1 MNKEQ
6 YTYIIRYG
14 VAAAAVAALCAPVV
28 WRTEAMPSVSD
39 VWGYRAVAA
48 LAVLALTAVC
58 LGQRLPRLHWADG
71 VALFWWVCVSLNYVF
86 VSPYPAAEVYGKA
99 MALGVAYVALRL
111 VIPFCGRAFT
121 RLWWVGLCAA
131 GGYEL
136 WTGFMQLAGREASR
150 HHLFDVTGTFFN
162 PGPYAIFVAVVL
174 AVSVAWWYRHGEAFA
189 GRGRWS
195 RMGACSVAAVAVFC
209 FPVLVATW
217 SRAAWVAVA
226 VAAACLLWKAHRRM
240 VLWGMGV
247 AVCAGVAAYFLKQG
261 SADGRLLMTMV
272 AGRAW
277 AGEWLCGHGLG
288 GYAQA
293 YGAAQEAFFA
303 ARPGSPLSVVA
314 GSPEYAFNGVLG
326 VGVEQ
331 GVLGVVPA
339 LVLGL
344 WSLAVLCRRG
354 EVSAYGWLVLLVS
367 SLFSYPFALWP
378 FLSLAVAWVALAVSL
393 EAGTAEVRWW
403 KRTAVWP
410 VVAAGGWCVW
420 NLSDDTARRVEA
432 YEEFRRVRGIQ
443 DVAFLEDYRK
453 KYEDLKAY
461 PDFLFTFGTALREA
475 GRVEA
480 YEEFRR
486 VRGIQDVAFLEDYR
500 KKYEDLKAYPDFLFT
515 FGTALREA
523 GRYNESNAMLRQGT
537 RVSCDPVFYTLMGNN
552 YRDLGAVA
560 EAESAYRKAFG
571 MLPGR
576 MYPLY
581 RLMKLYE
588 AEGQMRKAEEM
599 ARQIIAFRPKVDS
612 PAVREMKNEAKKLT
626 KR

>member
-1 MNKEQ
+1 M
-6 YTYIIRYG
+6 
-14 VAAAAVAALCAPVV
+14 AAAAVAVLCAPVV

-71 VALFWWVCVSLNYVF
+71 VALFWWVYVSLNYVF

-189 GRGRWS
+189 RRGRWS
-195 RMGACSVAAVAVFC
+195 RVGAWSVAAVAVFC

-217 SRAAWVAVA
+217 SRAAWVAMA
-226 VAAACLLWKAHRRM
+226 VAATCLLWKAHRRM

-303 ARPGSPLSVVA
+303 VRSGSPLSVVA

-331 GVLGVVPA
+331 GVLGAVPA

-410 VVAAGGWCVW
+410 VVAVGGWCVW

-432 YEEFRRVRGIQ
+432 YEEFRRVCG
-443 DVAFLEDYRK
+443 V
-453 KYEDLKAY
+453 
-461 PDFLFTFGTALREA
+461 
-475 GRVEA
+475 
-480 YEEFRR
+480 
-486 VRGIQDVAFLEDYR
+486 QDVAFLEDYR

-523 GRYNESNAMLRQGT
+523 GRYNESNAMLCQGT

>member
-48 LAVLALTAVC
+48 LVVLALTAVC
-58 LGQRLPRLHWADG
+58 LGRRLPRLHWADG

-174 AVSVAWWYRHGEAFA
+174 AVSVAWWYRHGEVFA
-189 GRGRWS
+189 GRIRWS
-195 RMGACSVAAVAVFC
+195 RVGAWSVAAVAVFC

-261 SADGRLLMTMV
+261 SADGRLLMTIV
-272 AGRAW
+272 ARRAW

-393 EAGTAEVRWW
+393 EAGTVEVRWW
-403 KRTAVWP
+403 KRMAVWP
-410 VVAAGGWCVW
+410 VVAVGGWCVW
-420 NLSDDTARRVEA
+420 NLSDDTAR
-432 YEEFRRVRGIQ
+432 
-443 DVAFLEDYRK
+443 
-453 KYEDLKAY
+453 
-461 PDFLFTFGTALREA
+461 
-475 GRVEA
+475 RVEA

-612 PAVREMKNEAKKLT
+612 QAVREMKNEAKKLR
-626 KR
+626 KG

>member
-14 VAAAAVAALCAPVV
+14 VAAIAVAALCAPVV

-48 LAVLALTAVC
+48 LAVLVLTAVC
-58 LGQRLPRLHWADG
+58 LGRRLPRLHWADG

-111 VIPFCGRAFT
+111 VIPYCGRAFT

-136 WTGFMQLAGREASR
+136 WTGFMQLVGREASR

-162 PGPYAIFVAVVL
+162 PGPYAIFVAVVW

-195 RMGACSVAAVAVFC
+195 RVGAWSVAAVAVFC

-226 VAAACLLWKAHRRM
+226 VAAACLLWKKHRRW
-240 VLWGMGV
+240 VLGGMGV
-247 AVCAGVAAYFLKQG
+247 AACAGVAAYFLKQG

-272 AGRAW
+272 AGQAW

-303 ARPGSPLSVVA
+303 AHPGSPLSVVA

-331 GVLGVVPA
+331 GVLGAVPA

-344 WSLAVLCRRG
+344 WSLAVLCKRG

-378 FLSLAVAWVALAVSL
+378 FLSLAVAWVSWAVSL

-403 KRTAVWP
+403 KRTVVWP
-410 VVAAGGWCVW
+410 VVAVGGWCVW
-420 NLSDDTARRVEA
+420 NLSVDTARRVVA
-432 YEEFRRVRGIQ
+432 YGEFRRVRGIQ

-475 GRVEA
+475 GC
-480 YEEFRR
+480 
-486 VRGIQDVAFLEDYR
+486 
-500 KKYEDLKAYPDFLFT
+500 
-515 FGTALREA
+515 
-523 GRYNESNAMLRQGT
+523 YNESNAVLRQGT

-552 YRDLGAVA
+552 YRDLGAMA
-560 EAESAYRKAFG
+560 EAESAYRKAFV

-588 AEGQMRKAEEM
+588 ADGQMQKAEEV
-599 ARQIIAFRPKVDS
+599 ARKIIAFRPKVDS

>member
-58 LGQRLPRLHWADG
+58 LGRRLPRLHWADG

-195 RMGACSVAAVAVFC
+195 RVGAWSVAAVAVFC

-217 SRAAWVAVA
+217 SRTAWVAVA

-331 GVLGVVPA
+331 GVLGAVPA

-475 GRVEA
+475 GR
-480 YEEFRR
+480 
-486 VRGIQDVAFLEDYR
+486 
-500 KKYEDLKAYPDFLFT
+500 
-515 FGTALREA
+515 
-523 GRYNESNAMLRQGT
+523 YNESNAMLRQGT

-560 EAESAYRKAFG
+560 EADSAYRKAFG

-612 PAVREMKNEAKKLT
+612 PAVREMKSEAKKLT

>member
-6 YTYIIRYG
+6 YTYIIRYS
-14 VAAAAVAALCAPVV
+14 VAAAAVAVLCAPVV
-28 WRTEAMPSVSD
+28 WRMEAMPSVSD

-58 LGQRLPRLHWADG
+58 LGLRLPRLHWADG
-71 VALFWWVCVSLNYVF
+71 VVLFWWVCVSLNYVF

-174 AVSVAWWYRHGEAFA
+174 AVSVAWWYRHGEVFA

-195 RMGACSVAAVAVFC
+195 RVGAWSVAAVAVFC

-226 VAAACLLWKAHRRM
+226 VAATCLLWKAHRRM
-240 VLWGMGV
+240 VFWGMGV

-331 GVLGVVPA
+331 GVLGAVPA

-393 EAGTAEVRWW
+393 EAGAAEVRWW

-410 VVAAGGWCVW
+410 VVAVGGWCVW
-420 NLSDDTARRVEA
+420 NLSDNTAR
-432 YEEFRRVRGIQ
+432 
-443 DVAFLEDYRK
+443 
-453 KYEDLKAY
+453 
-461 PDFLFTFGTALREA
+461 
-475 GRVEA
+475 RVEA

>member
-1 MNKEQ
+1 M
-6 YTYIIRYG
+6 
-14 VAAAAVAALCAPVV
+14 AALCAPVV

-174 AVSVAWWYRHGEAFA
+174 AVSVAWWYRHGEVFA
-189 GRGRWS
+189 GRSRWS
-195 RMGACSVAAVAVFC
+195 RVGAWSVAAVAVFC

-226 VAAACLLWKAHRRM
+226 VAATCLLWKAYRRM
-240 VLWGMGV
+240 VFWGMGV

-277 AGEWLCGHGLG
+277 VGEWLCGHGLG

-326 VGVEQ
+326 VGMEQ
-331 GVLGVVPA
+331 GVLGAVPA

-367 SLFSYPFALWP
+367 SLFSYPFSLWP

-410 VVAAGGWCVW
+410 VVAVGGWCVW

-432 YEEFRRVRGIQ
+432 YEEFRRVC
-443 DVAFLEDYRK
+443 
-453 KYEDLKAY
+453 
-461 PDFLFTFGTALREA
+461 
-475 GRVEA
+475 
-480 YEEFRR
+480 
-486 VRGIQDVAFLEDYR
+486 GIQDVAFLEDYR

>member
-1 MNKEQ
+1 M
-6 YTYIIRYG
+6 
-14 VAAAAVAALCAPVV
+14 CAPVV

-48 LAVLALTAVC
+48 LVVLALTAVC
-58 LGQRLPRLHWADG
+58 LGRRLPRLHWADG

-86 VSPYPAAEVYGKA
+86 VSPYPVAEVYGKA

-174 AVSVAWWYRHGEAFA
+174 AVSVAWWYRHGEVFA

-195 RMGACSVAAVAVFC
+195 RVGAWSVAAVAVFC

-226 VAAACLLWKAHRRM
+226 VAATCLLWKAHRRM

-247 AVCAGVAAYFLKQG
+247 AVCAGVSAYFLKQG

-331 GVLGVVPA
+331 GVLGAVPA

-393 EAGTAEVRWW
+393 EAGAAEVRWW
-403 KRTAVWP
+403 KRTVVWP
-410 VVAAGGWCVW
+410 VVAAGGLCVW
-420 NLSDDTARRVEA
+420 HLSACTAR
-432 YEEFRRVRGIQ
+432 
-443 DVAFLEDYRK
+443 
-453 KYEDLKAY
+453 
-461 PDFLFTFGTALREA
+461 
-475 GRVEA
+475 RVEA

>member
-1 MNKEQ
+1 M
-6 YTYIIRYG
+6 
-14 VAAAAVAALCAPVV
+14 CAPVV

-58 LGQRLPRLHWADG
+58 LGRRLPRLHWADG

-195 RMGACSVAAVAVFC
+195 RVGAWSVAAVAVFC

-277 AGEWLCGHGLG
+277 VGEWLCGHGLG

-326 VGVEQ
+326 VGMEQ
-331 GVLGVVPA
+331 GVLGAVPA

-410 VVAAGGWCVW
+410 VVAVGGWCVW

-432 YEEFRRVRGIQ
+432 YEEFRRVC
-443 DVAFLEDYRK
+443 
-453 KYEDLKAY
+453 
-461 PDFLFTFGTALREA
+461 
-475 GRVEA
+475 
-480 YEEFRR
+480 
-486 VRGIQDVAFLEDYR
+486 GIQDVAFLEDYR

>member
-6 YTYIIRYG
+6 YTYIIRSG
-14 VAAAAVAALCAPVV
+14 VAAAAVAVLCAPVV
-28 WRTEAMPSVSD
+28 WRTEAMPSVSG

-58 LGQRLPRLHWADG
+58 LGRRLPRLHWADG
-71 VALFWWVCVSLNYVF
+71 VVLFWWVCVSLNYVF
-86 VSPYPAAEVYGKA
+86 VSPYPAAEAYGKA

-174 AVSVAWWYRHGEAFA
+174 AVSVAWWYRHGEVFA

-195 RMGACSVAAVAVFC
+195 RVGAWSVAAVAVFC

-226 VAAACLLWKAHRRM
+226 VAATCLLWKAHRRM
-240 VLWGMGV
+240 VFWGMGV

-277 AGEWLCGHGLG
+277 VGEWLCGHGLG

-326 VGVEQ
+326 VGMEQ
-331 GVLGVVPA
+331 GVLGAVPA

-410 VVAAGGWCVW
+410 VVAVGGWCVW

-432 YEEFRRVRGIQ
+432 YEEFRRVC
-443 DVAFLEDYRK
+443 
-453 KYEDLKAY
+453 
-461 PDFLFTFGTALREA
+461 
-475 GRVEA
+475 
-480 YEEFRR
+480 
-486 VRGIQDVAFLEDYR
+486 GIQDVAFLEDYR

>member
-1 MNKEQ
+1 M
-6 YTYIIRYG
+6 
-14 VAAAAVAALCAPVV
+14 CAPVV

-48 LAVLALTAVC
+48 LVVLALTAVC
-58 LGQRLPRLHWADG
+58 LGRRLPRLHWADG

-86 VSPYPAAEVYGKA
+86 VSPYPVAEVYGKA

-174 AVSVAWWYRHGEAFA
+174 AVSVAWWYRHGEVFA

-195 RMGACSVAAVAVFC
+195 RVGAWSVAAVAVFC

-226 VAAACLLWKAHRRM
+226 VATVCLLWKAHRRM

-331 GVLGVVPA
+331 GVLGAVPA

-378 FLSLAVAWVALAVSL
+378 FLSLAVAWVALAASL

-420 NLSDDTARRVEA
+420 HLSACTVRRVEA
-432 YEEFRRVRGIQ
+432 YEEFHRVCG
-443 DVAFLEDYRK
+443 V
-453 KYEDLKAY
+453 
-461 PDFLFTFGTALREA
+461 
-475 GRVEA
+475 
-480 YEEFRR
+480 
-486 VRGIQDVAFLEDYR
+486 QDVAFLEDYR

>member
-1 MNKEQ
+1 M
-6 YTYIIRYG
+6 
-14 VAAAAVAALCAPVV
+14 AALCAPVV

-174 AVSVAWWYRHGEAFA
+174 AVSVAWWYRHGEVFA
-189 GRGRWS
+189 GRSRWS
-195 RMGACSVAAVAVFC
+195 RVGAWSVAAVAVFC

-226 VAAACLLWKAHRRM
+226 VAASCLLWKAHRRM

-393 EAGTAEVRWW
+393 EAGTVEVRWW
-403 KRTAVWP
+403 KRMAVWP
-410 VVAAGGWCVW
+410 VVAVGGWCVW
-420 NLSDDTARRVEA
+420 NLSDDTAR
-432 YEEFRRVRGIQ
+432 
-443 DVAFLEDYRK
+443 
-453 KYEDLKAY
+453 
-461 PDFLFTFGTALREA
+461 
-475 GRVEA
+475 RVEA

>member
-1 MNKEQ
+1 M
-6 YTYIIRYG
+6 
-14 VAAAAVAALCAPVV
+14 CAPVV

-58 LGQRLPRLHWADG
+58 VGRRLPRPHWADG
-71 VALFWWVCVSLNYVF
+71 VALFWWVYVSLNYVF

-121 RLWWVGLCAA
+121 RLWWVGLCAV

-195 RMGACSVAAVAVFC
+195 WVGAWSVAAVAVFC

-217 SRAAWVAVA
+217 SRTAWVAVA

-331 GVLGVVPA
+331 GVLGAVPA

-378 FLSLAVAWVALAVSL
+378 FLSLAVAWVALAASL
-393 EAGTAEVRWW
+393 EAGAAEVRWW

-410 VVAAGGWCVW
+410 VVAVGGWCVW
-420 NLSDDTARRVEA
+420 NLSDNTAR
-432 YEEFRRVRGIQ
+432 
-443 DVAFLEDYRK
+443 
-453 KYEDLKAY
+453 
-461 PDFLFTFGTALREA
+461 
-475 GRVEA
+475 RVEA

>member
-14 VAAAAVAALCAPVV
+14 VAAAAVAVLCAPVV
-28 WRTEAMPSVSD
+28 WRTEAMPSVSG

-58 LGQRLPRLHWADG
+58 LGRRLPRLHWADG
-71 VALFWWVCVSLNYVF
+71 VVLFWWVCVSLNYVF
-86 VSPYPAAEVYGKA
+86 VSPYPAAEAYGKA

-174 AVSVAWWYRHGEAFA
+174 TVSVAWWYRHGEAFA

-331 GVLGVVPA
+331 GVLGAVPA

-410 VVAAGGWCVW
+410 VVAAGGSC
-420 NLSDDTARRVEA
+420 
-432 YEEFRRVRGIQ
+432 
-443 DVAFLEDYRK
+443 VAFRMWH
-453 KYEDLKAY
+453 
-461 PDFLFTFGTALREA
+461 FWRITA
-475 GRVEA
+475 
-480 YEEFRR
+480 
-486 VRGIQDVAFLEDYR
+486 
-500 KKYEDLKAYPDFLFT
+500 K
-515 FGTALREA
+515 
-523 GRYNESNAMLRQGT
+523 S
-537 RVSCDPVFYTLMGNN
+537 
-552 YRDLGAVA
+552 
-560 EAESAYRKAFG
+560 
-571 MLPGR
+571 
-576 MYPLY
+576 
-581 RLMKLYE
+581 
-588 AEGQMRKAEEM
+588 MR
-599 ARQIIAFRPKVDS
+599 I
-612 PAVREMKNEAKKLT
+612 
-626 KR
+626 

>member
-39 VWGYRAVAA
+39 VWGYRVVAA

-58 LGQRLPRLHWADG
+58 LEQRLPRLHWADG
-71 VALFWWVCVSLNYVF
+71 VVLFWWVCVSLNYVF
-86 VSPYPAAEVYGKA
+86 VSPYPAAEAYGKA

-195 RMGACSVAAVAVFC
+195 RVGAWSV
-209 FPVLVATW
+209 
-217 SRAAWVAVA
+217 VAVA
-226 VAAACLLWKAHRRM
+226 VAATCLLWKAYRRM
-240 VLWGMGV
+240 VFWGMGV

-277 AGEWLCGHGLG
+277 VGEWLCGHGLG

-326 VGVEQ
+326 VGMEQ
-331 GVLGVVPA
+331 GVLGAVPA

-367 SLFSYPFALWP
+367 SLFSYPFSLWP

-410 VVAAGGWCVW
+410 VVAVGGWCVW

-432 YEEFRRVRGIQ
+432 YEEFRRVC
-443 DVAFLEDYRK
+443 
-453 KYEDLKAY
+453 
-461 PDFLFTFGTALREA
+461 
-475 GRVEA
+475 
-480 YEEFRR
+480 
-486 VRGIQDVAFLEDYR
+486 GIQDVAFLEDYR

>member
-58 LGQRLPRLHWADG
+58 LGRRLPRLHWADG
-71 VALFWWVCVSLNYVF
+71 VVLFWWVCVSLNYVF

-195 RMGACSVAAVAVFC
+195 RAGAWSVAAVAVFC

-303 ARPGSPLSVVA
+303 ARPGSLLSVVA

-331 GVLGVVPA
+331 GVLGAVPA

-393 EAGTAEVRWW
+393 EAGTVEVRWW
-403 KRTAVWP
+403 KRMAVWP
-410 VVAAGGWCVW
+410 VVAVGGWCVW
-420 NLSDDTARRVEA
+420 NLSDDTAR
-432 YEEFRRVRGIQ
+432 
-443 DVAFLEDYRK
+443 
-453 KYEDLKAY
+453 
-461 PDFLFTFGTALREA
+461 
-475 GRVEA
+475 RVEA

-612 PAVREMKNEAKKLT
+612 PAMREMKNEAKKLT

>member
-195 RMGACSVAAVAVFC
+195 RVGAWSVAAVAVFC

-226 VAAACLLWKAHRRM
+226 VAATCLLWKAYRRM
-240 VLWGMGV
+240 VFWGMGV

-277 AGEWLCGHGLG
+277 VGEWLCGHGLG

-326 VGVEQ
+326 VGMEQ
-331 GVLGVVPA
+331 GVLGAVPA

-367 SLFSYPFALWP
+367 SLFSYPFSLWP

-410 VVAAGGWCVW
+410 VVAVGGWCVW

-432 YEEFRRVRGIQ
+432 YEEFRRVC
-443 DVAFLEDYRK
+443 
-453 KYEDLKAY
+453 
-461 PDFLFTFGTALREA
+461 
-475 GRVEA
+475 
-480 YEEFRR
+480 
-486 VRGIQDVAFLEDYR
+486 GIQDVAFLEDYR

>member
-475 GRVEA
+475 GR
-480 YEEFRR
+480 
-486 VRGIQDVAFLEDYR
+486 
-500 KKYEDLKAYPDFLFT
+500 
-515 FGTALREA
+515 
-523 GRYNESNAMLRQGT
+523 YNESNAMLRQGT

-599 ARQIIAFRPKVDS
+599 ARQIITFRPKVDS

>member
-1 MNKEQ
+1 MRHKETKPADLQ
-6 YTYIIRYG
+6 AICI
-14 VAAAAVAALCAPVV
+14 
-28 WRTEAMPSVSD
+28 VSL
-39 VWGYRAVAA
+39 VC
-48 LAVLALTAVC
+48 AVLFAGIAVTVLSESVLLPGGDERMRGLPVLLVASLILLMLFC
-58 LGQRLPRLHWADG
+58 DRLCVVSIRSHEQT
-71 VALFWWVCVSLNYVF
+71 VALV
-86 VSPYPAAEVYGKA
+86 A
-99 MALGVAYVALRL
+99 MA
-111 VIPFCGRAFT
+111 
-121 RLWWVGLCAA
+121 CA
-131 GGYEL
+131 
-136 WTGFMQLAGREASR
+136 
-150 HHLFDVTGTFFN
+150 
-162 PGPYAIFVAVVL
+162 VL
-174 AVSVAWWYRHGEAFA
+174 LS
-189 GRGRWS
+189 
-195 RMGACSVAAVAVFC
+195 
-209 FPVLVATW
+209 
-217 SRAAWVAVA
+217 
-226 VAAACLLWKAHRRM
+226 
-240 VLWGMGV
+240 
-247 AVCAGVAAYFLKQG
+247 VCAGVAAYFLKQG

-303 ARPGSPLSVVA
+303 VRSGSPLSVVA

-331 GVLGVVPA
+331 GVLGAVPA

-344 WSLAVLCRRG
+344 WSLVVLCRRG

-367 SLFSYPFALWP
+367 ALFSYPFALWP

-393 EAGTAEVRWW
+393 EAGAAEVRWW
-403 KRTAVWP
+403 KRMAVWP
-410 VVAAGGWCVW
+410 VVAVGGWCVW
-420 NLSDDTARRVEA
+420 NLSDNTARCVEA
-432 YEEFRRVRGIQ
+432 YEEFRRVRG
-443 DVAFLEDYRK
+443 V
-453 KYEDLKAY
+453 
-461 PDFLFTFGTALREA
+461 
-475 GRVEA
+475 
-480 YEEFRR
+480 
-486 VRGIQDVAFLEDYR
+486 QDVAFLEDYR

>member
-58 LGQRLPRLHWADG
+58 LGKRLPRLHWADG
-71 VALFWWVCVSLNYVF
+71 VALFWWVYVSLNYVF
-86 VSPYPAAEVYGKA
+86 VSPYPAAEAYGKA

-121 RLWWVGLCAA
+121 RLWWGGLCAA

-174 AVSVAWWYRHGEAFA
+174 ALSVAWWYRHGEAFA

-195 RMGACSVAAVAVFC
+195 RVGAWSVAAVAVFC

-240 VLWGMGV
+240 VFWGMGV

-277 AGEWLCGHGLG
+277 VGEWLCGHGLG

-331 GVLGVVPA
+331 GVLGAVPA

-410 VVAAGGWCVW
+410 VVAVGGWCVW
-420 NLSDDTARRVEA
+420 NLSDDTAR
-432 YEEFRRVRGIQ
+432 
-443 DVAFLEDYRK
+443 
-453 KYEDLKAY
+453 
-461 PDFLFTFGTALREA
+461 
-475 GRVEA
+475 RVEA

>member
-58 LGQRLPRLHWADG
+58 LGKRLPRLHWADG
-71 VALFWWVCVSLNYVF
+71 VALFWWVYVSLNYVF
-86 VSPYPAAEVYGKA
+86 VSPYPAAEAYGKA

-121 RLWWVGLCAA
+121 RLWWGGLCAA

-174 AVSVAWWYRHGEAFA
+174 AVSVAWWYRHGEVFA

-195 RMGACSVAAVAVFC
+195 RVGAWSVAAVAVFC

-226 VAAACLLWKAHRRM
+226 VAATCLLWKAHRRM
-240 VLWGMGV
+240 VFWGMGV

-277 AGEWLCGHGLG
+277 VGEWLCGHGLG

-326 VGVEQ
+326 VGMEQ
-331 GVLGVVPA
+331 GVLGAVPA

-410 VVAAGGWCVW
+410 VVAVGGWCVW

-432 YEEFRRVRGIQ
+432 YEEFRRVC
-443 DVAFLEDYRK
+443 
-453 KYEDLKAY
+453 
-461 PDFLFTFGTALREA
+461 
-475 GRVEA
+475 
-480 YEEFRR
+480 
-486 VRGIQDVAFLEDYR
+486 GIQDVAFLEDYR

>member
-1 MNKEQ
+1 M
-6 YTYIIRYG
+6 
-14 VAAAAVAALCAPVV
+14 CAPVV

-48 LAVLALTAVC
+48 LVVLALTAVC
-58 LGQRLPRLHWADG
+58 LGRRLPRLHWADG
-71 VALFWWVCVSLNYVF
+71 VVLFWWVYVSLNYVF
-86 VSPYPAAEVYGKA
+86 VSPYPAAEAYGKA

-136 WTGFMQLAGREASR
+136 WAGFMQLAGREASR

-195 RMGACSVAAVAVFC
+195 RVGAWSVAAVAVFC

-217 SRAAWVAVA
+217 SRTAWVAVA

-277 AGEWLCGHGLG
+277 VGEWLCGHGLG

-293 YGAAQEAFFA
+293 YGVAQEAFFA
-303 ARPGSPLSVVA
+303 AHSGSPLSVVA

-331 GVLGVVPA
+331 GVLGAVPA

-393 EAGTAEVRWW
+393 EAGAAEVRWW

-410 VVAAGGWCVW
+410 VVAAGGLCVW
-420 NLSDDTARRVEA
+420 HLSACTARRMEA

-453 KYEDLKAY
+453 KYE
-461 PDFLFTFGTALREA
+461 E
-475 GRVEA
+475 
-480 YEEFRR
+480 
-486 VRGIQDVAFLEDYR
+486 
-500 KKYEDLKAYPDFLFT
+500 LKAYPDFLFT

-581 RLMKLYE
+581 RLMELYE

>member
-48 LAVLALTAVC
+48 LVVLALTAVC
-58 LGQRLPRLHWADG
+58 LGRRLPRLHWADG

-121 RLWWVGLCAA
+121 RLWWGGLCAA

-174 AVSVAWWYRHGEAFA
+174 AVSVAWWYRHGEVFA
-189 GRGRWS
+189 GRIRWS
-195 RMGACSVAAVAVFC
+195 RVGAWSVAAVAVFC

-261 SADGRLLMTMV
+261 SADGRLLMTIV
-272 AGRAW
+272 ARRAW

-393 EAGTAEVRWW
+393 EAGTVEVRWW
-403 KRTAVWP
+403 KRMAVWP
-410 VVAAGGWCVW
+410 VVAVGGWCVW
-420 NLSDDTARRVEA
+420 NLSDDTAR
-432 YEEFRRVRGIQ
+432 
-443 DVAFLEDYRK
+443 
-453 KYEDLKAY
+453 
-461 PDFLFTFGTALREA
+461 
-475 GRVEA
+475 RVEA

>member
-195 RMGACSVAAVAVFC
+195 RMGAWSVAAVAVFC

-475 GRVEA
+475 GR
-480 YEEFRR
+480 
-486 VRGIQDVAFLEDYR
+486 
-500 KKYEDLKAYPDFLFT
+500 
-515 FGTALREA
+515 
-523 GRYNESNAMLRQGT
+523 YNESNAMLRQGT

>member
-48 LAVLALTAVC
+48 LVVLALTAVC
-58 LGQRLPRLHWADG
+58 LGRRLPRLHWADG

-86 VSPYPAAEVYGKA
+86 VSPYPAAEAYGKA

-195 RMGACSVAAVAVFC
+195 RVGAWSVAAVAVFC

-247 AVCAGVAAYFLKQG
+247 SAYFLKQG

-331 GVLGVVPA
+331 GVLGAVPA

-393 EAGTAEVRWW
+393 ETGTAEVRWW

-420 NLSDDTARRVEA
+420 NLSACMAR
-432 YEEFRRVRGIQ
+432 
-443 DVAFLEDYRK
+443 
-453 KYEDLKAY
+453 
-461 PDFLFTFGTALREA
+461 
-475 GRVEA
+475 RVEA

-588 AEGQMRKAEEM
+588 AEGQVHKAEEV

>member
-14 VAAAAVAALCAPVV
+14 VAAVAVAALCAPVV

-58 LGQRLPRLHWADG
+58 LGRRLPRLHWADG
-71 VALFWWVCVSLNYVF
+71 MALFWWVCVSLNYVF

-111 VIPFCGRAFT
+111 VIPYCGRAFT

-136 WTGFMQLAGREASR
+136 WTGFMQLMGREASR

-174 AVSVAWWYRHGEAFA
+174 AVSVAWWYRHGETFA

-195 RMGACSVAAVAVFC
+195 RTGAWSVAAVAVFC

-303 ARPGSPLSVVA
+303 AHPGSPLSVVA

-331 GVLGVVPA
+331 GVLGAVPA

-378 FLSLAVAWVALAVSL
+378 FLSLAVAWVALAVSF
-393 EAGTAEVRWW
+393 EAGTVGVRWW
-403 KRTAVWP
+403 KRAAVWP
-410 VVAAGGWCVW
+410 VVAVCGWCVW

-432 YEEFRRVRGIQ
+432 YGEFRRVRGIQ

-461 PDFLFTFGTALREA
+461 PDFLFTFA
-475 GRVEA
+475 
-480 YEEFRR
+480 
-486 VRGIQDVAFLEDYR
+486 
-500 KKYEDLKAYPDFLFT
+500 
-515 FGTALREA
+515 TALREA

-588 AEGQMRKAEEM
+588 AEGQMRKAEEV

>member
-1 MNKEQ
+1 M
-6 YTYIIRYG
+6 
-14 VAAAAVAALCAPVV
+14 CAPVV

-58 LGQRLPRLHWADG
+58 LGRRLPRLHWADG

-189 GRGRWS
+189 GRGRWI
-195 RMGACSVAAVAVFC
+195 RVGAWSVAAVAVFC

-217 SRAAWVAVA
+217 SRTAWVAVA

-303 ARPGSPLSVVA
+303 VRSGSPLSVVA

-393 EAGTAEVRWW
+393 EAGTVEVRWW
-403 KRTAVWP
+403 KRMAVWP
-410 VVAAGGWCVW
+410 VVAVGGWCVW

-461 PDFLFTFGTALREA
+461 PDFLFTFGTALW
-475 GRVEA
+475 
-480 YEEFRR
+480 
-486 VRGIQDVAFLEDYR
+486 
-500 KKYEDLKAYPDFLFT
+500 
-515 FGTALREA
+515 EA

>member
-226 VAAACLLWKAHRRM
+226 VEAACLLWKAHRRM

-475 GRVEA
+475 GR
-480 YEEFRR
+480 
-486 VRGIQDVAFLEDYR
+486 
-500 KKYEDLKAYPDFLFT
+500 
-515 FGTALREA
+515 
-523 GRYNESNAMLRQGT
+523 YNESNAMLRQGT

>member
-39 VWGYRAVAA
+39 VWGYRVVAA

-58 LGQRLPRLHWADG
+58 LAQRLPRLHWADG
-71 VALFWWVCVSLNYVF
+71 VVLFWWVCVSLNYVF
-86 VSPYPAAEVYGKA
+86 VSPYPAAEAYGKA

-174 AVSVAWWYRHGEAFA
+174 AVSVAWWYRHGEVFA

-195 RMGACSVAAVAVFC
+195 RVGAWSVAAVAVFC

-226 VAAACLLWKAHRRM
+226 VAATCLLWKAHRRM
-240 VLWGMGV
+240 VFWGMGV

-277 AGEWLCGHGLG
+277 VGEWLCGHGLG

-331 GVLGVVPA
+331 GVLGAVPA

-378 FLSLAVAWVALAVSL
+378 FLSLAVAWVALAASL

-410 VVAAGGWCVW
+410 VVAVGGWCVW
-420 NLSDDTARRVEA
+420 NLSDNTVRRVEA
-432 YEEFRRVRGIQ
+432 YEEFRRVRG
-443 DVAFLEDYRK
+443 V
-453 KYEDLKAY
+453 
-461 PDFLFTFGTALREA
+461 
-475 GRVEA
+475 
-480 YEEFRR
+480 
-486 VRGIQDVAFLEDYR
+486 QDVAFLEDYR

-581 RLMKLYE
+581 RLMKFYE

>member
-1 MNKEQ
+1 M
-6 YTYIIRYG
+6 
-14 VAAAAVAALCAPVV
+14 CAPVV

-58 LGQRLPRLHWADG
+58 LGRRLPRLHWADG

-174 AVSVAWWYRHGEAFA
+174 AVSVAWWYRHGEVFA
-189 GRGRWS
+189 GRSRWS
-195 RMGACSVAAVAVFC
+195 RVGAWSVAAVAVFC

-226 VAAACLLWKAHRRM
+226 VAASCLLWKAHRRM

-261 SADGRLLMTMV
+261 SADGRLLMTIV
-272 AGRAW
+272 ARRAW

-331 GVLGVVPA
+331 GVLGGVPA

-393 EAGTAEVRWW
+393 EAGTVEVRWW
-403 KRTAVWP
+403 KRMAVWP
-410 VVAAGGWCVW
+410 VVAVGGWCVW
-420 NLSDDTARRVEA
+420 NLSDDTAR
-432 YEEFRRVRGIQ
+432 
-443 DVAFLEDYRK
+443 
-453 KYEDLKAY
+453 
-461 PDFLFTFGTALREA
+461 
-475 GRVEA
+475 RVEA

>member
-14 VAAAAVAALCAPVV
+14 VAVAAVAALCAPVV

-58 LGQRLPRLHWADG
+58 LGRRLPRLHWADG
-71 VALFWWVCVSLNYVF
+71 VVLFWWVCVSLNYVF

-136 WTGFMQLAGREASR
+136 WTGFMQLAGLEASR

-195 RMGACSVAAVAVFC
+195 RVGAWSVAAVAVFC

-326 VGVEQ
+326 VSVEQ
-331 GVLGVVPA
+331 GVLGAVPA

-393 EAGTAEVRWW
+393 EAGAAEVRWW
-403 KRTAVWP
+403 KRMAVWP
-410 VVAAGGWCVW
+410 VVAVGGWCVW
-420 NLSDDTARRVEA
+420 NLSDNTARRVEA
-432 YEEFRRVRGIQ
+432 YEEFRRVRG
-443 DVAFLEDYRK
+443 V
-453 KYEDLKAY
+453 
-461 PDFLFTFGTALREA
+461 
-475 GRVEA
+475 
-480 YEEFRR
+480 
-486 VRGIQDVAFLEDYR
+486 QDVAFLEDYR

>member
-393 EAGTAEVRWW
+393 AAGTAEVRWW

-420 NLSDDTARRVEA
+420 NLSDDTAR
-432 YEEFRRVRGIQ
+432 
-443 DVAFLEDYRK
+443 
-453 KYEDLKAY
+453 
-461 PDFLFTFGTALREA
+461 
-475 GRVEA
+475 RVEA

>member
-14 VAAAAVAALCAPVV
+14 VAAIAVAALCAPVV

-48 LAVLALTAVC
+48 LAVLALTTVC
-58 LGQRLPRLHWADG
+58 LGRRSPRLHWADG

-86 VSPYPAAEVYGKA
+86 VSSCPAVEAYGKT
-99 MALGVAYVALRL
+99 MALGVAYVCLRL
-111 VIPFCGRAFT
+111 VIPYCGRAFT
-121 RLWWVGLCAA
+121 RLWWVGLCVV

-136 WTGFMQLAGREASR
+136 WTGFMQLVGREASR

-162 PGPYAIFVAVVL
+162 PGPYAIFVAVVW
-174 AVSVAWWYRHGEAFA
+174 AVSVTWWYRHGEAFA

-195 RMGACSVAAVAVFC
+195 RVGAWSVAAVAVFC

-226 VAAACLLWKAHRRM
+226 VAAACLLWKKHRRW
-240 VLWGMGV
+240 VLGGMGM

-272 AGRAW
+272 AGQAW

-303 ARPGSPLSVVA
+303 AHPGSPLSVVA

-326 VGVEQ
+326 VSVEQ
-331 GVLGVVPA
+331 GVLGAVPA
-339 LVLGL
+339 LALGL

-378 FLSLAVAWVALAVSL
+378 FLSLAVAWVSLAVSL

-410 VVAAGGWCVW
+410 VVAVGGWCVW
-420 NLSDDTARRVEA
+420 NLSFDTARRVEA
-432 YEEFRRVRGIQ
+432 YG
-443 DVAFLEDYRK
+443 
-453 KYEDLKAY
+453 
-461 PDFLFTFGTALREA
+461 
-475 GRVEA
+475 
-480 YEEFRR
+480 EFRR

-537 RVSCDPVFYTLMGNN
+537 KVSCDPVFYTLMGNN

-588 AEGQMRKAEEM
+588 ADGQMQKAEEV
-599 ARQIIAFRPKVDS
+599 ARKIIAFRPKVDS

>member
-277 AGEWLCGHGLG
+277 AVEWLCGHGLG

-475 GRVEA
+475 GR
-480 YEEFRR
+480 
-486 VRGIQDVAFLEDYR
+486 
-500 KKYEDLKAYPDFLFT
+500 
-515 FGTALREA
+515 
-523 GRYNESNAMLRQGT
+523 YNESNAMLRQGT

>member
-1 MNKEQ
+1 MMNKEQ

-14 VAAAAVAALCAPVV
+14 VAAIAVAALCAPVV
-28 WRTEAMPSVSD
+28 WRTEAMLSVSD

-48 LAVLALTAVC
+48 LAVLALTTVC
-58 LGQRLPRLHWADG
+58 LGRRSPRLHWADG

-86 VSPYPAAEVYGKA
+86 VSSCPAAEVYGKA

-111 VIPFCGRAFT
+111 VIPYCGRAFT

-195 RMGACSVAAVAVFC
+195 RVGAWSVAAVAVFC

-226 VAAACLLWKAHRRM
+226 VAATCLLWKAYRRM
-240 VLWGMGV
+240 VFWGMGV

-272 AGRAW
+272 AGQAW

-293 YGAAQEAFFA
+293 YGAVQEAFFA
-303 ARPGSPLSVVA
+303 AHPGSPLSVVA

-331 GVLGVVPA
+331 GVLGGVPA

-344 WSLAVLCRRG
+344 WSLAVLCKRG
-354 EVSAYGWLVLLVS
+354 EVSAYGWLVLLVA

-378 FLSLAVAWVALAVSL
+378 FLSLAVAWVSLAVSL

-410 VVAAGGWCVW
+410 VVAVGGWCVW
-420 NLSDDTARRVEA
+420 NLSFDTARRVEA
-432 YEEFRRVRGIQ
+432 YG
-443 DVAFLEDYRK
+443 
-453 KYEDLKAY
+453 
-461 PDFLFTFGTALREA
+461 
-475 GRVEA
+475 
-480 YEEFRR
+480 EFRR

-537 RVSCDPVFYTLMGNN
+537 KVSCDPVFYTLMGNN

-560 EAESAYRKAFG
+560 EAESAYRKAFV

-588 AEGQMRKAEEM
+588 ADGQMQKAEEV
-599 ARQIIAFRPKVDS
+599 ARKIIAFRPKVDS
-612 PAVREMKNEAKKLT
+612 PVVREMKNEAKKLT

>member
-14 VAAAAVAALCAPVV
+14 VAAAAVAVLCAPVV
-28 WRTEAMPSVSD
+28 WRTEAMPSVSG

-58 LGQRLPRLHWADG
+58 LGRRLPRLHWADG
-71 VALFWWVCVSLNYVF
+71 VVLFWWVCVSLNYVF
-86 VSPYPAAEVYGKA
+86 VSPYPAAEAYGKA

-174 AVSVAWWYRHGEAFA
+174 ALSVAWWYRHGEAFA

-195 RMGACSVAAVAVFC
+195 RVGAWSVAAVAVFC

-226 VAAACLLWKAHRRM
+226 VAATCLLWKAHRRM
-240 VLWGMGV
+240 VFWGMGV

-277 AGEWLCGHGLG
+277 VGEWLCGHGLG

-303 ARPGSPLSVVA
+303 ARPSSPLSVVA

-326 VGVEQ
+326 VGMEQ
-331 GVLGVVPA
+331 GVLGAVPA

-410 VVAAGGWCVW
+410 VVAVGGWCVW

-432 YEEFRRVRGIQ
+432 YEEFRRVC
-443 DVAFLEDYRK
+443 
-453 KYEDLKAY
+453 
-461 PDFLFTFGTALREA
+461 
-475 GRVEA
+475 
-480 YEEFRR
+480 
-486 VRGIQDVAFLEDYR
+486 GIQDVAFLEDYR

>member
-1 MNKEQ
+1 M
-6 YTYIIRYG
+6 
-14 VAAAAVAALCAPVV
+14 CAPVV

-58 LGQRLPRLHWADG
+58 LGRRLPRLHWADG

-174 AVSVAWWYRHGEAFA
+174 AVSVAWWYRHGEVFA
-189 GRGRWS
+189 GRSRWS
-195 RMGACSVAAVAVFC
+195 RVGAWSVAAVAVFC

-226 VAAACLLWKAHRRM
+226 VAASCLLWKAHRRM

-261 SADGRLLMTMV
+261 SADGRLLMTIV
-272 AGRAW
+272 ARRAW

-393 EAGTAEVRWW
+393 EAGAAEVRWW
-403 KRTAVWP
+403 KRMAVWP
-410 VVAAGGWCVW
+410 VVAVGGWCVW
-420 NLSDDTARRVEA
+420 NLSDDTAR
-432 YEEFRRVRGIQ
+432 
-443 DVAFLEDYRK
+443 
-453 KYEDLKAY
+453 
-461 PDFLFTFGTALREA
+461 
-475 GRVEA
+475 RVEA

>member
-1 MNKEQ
+1 M
-6 YTYIIRYG
+6 
-14 VAAAAVAALCAPVV
+14 CAPVV

-58 LGQRLPRLHWADG
+58 LGRRLPRLHWADG

-189 GRGRWS
+189 GRGRWI
-195 RMGACSVAAVAVFC
+195 RVGAWSVAAVAVFC

-217 SRAAWVAVA
+217 SRTAWVAVA

-303 ARPGSPLSVVA
+303 VRSGSPLSVVA

-393 EAGTAEVRWW
+393 EAGTVEVRWW
-403 KRTAVWP
+403 KRMAVWP
-410 VVAAGGWCVW
+410 VVAVGGWCVW
-420 NLSDDTARRVEA
+420 NLSDDTAR
-432 YEEFRRVRGIQ
+432 
-443 DVAFLEDYRK
+443 
-453 KYEDLKAY
+453 
-461 PDFLFTFGTALREA
+461 
-475 GRVEA
+475 RVEA

>member
-48 LAVLALTAVC
+48 LVVLALTAVC
-58 LGQRLPRLHWADG
+58 LGKRLPRLHWADG
-71 VALFWWVCVSLNYVF
+71 VALFWWVYVSLNYVF
-86 VSPYPAAEVYGKA
+86 VSPYPAAEAYGKA

-121 RLWWVGLCAA
+121 RLWWGGLCAA

-174 AVSVAWWYRHGEAFA
+174 ALSVAWWYRHGEAFA

-195 RMGACSVAAVAVFC
+195 RVGAWSVAAVAVFC

-226 VAAACLLWKAHRRM
+226 VAATCLLWKAHRRM
-240 VLWGMGV
+240 VFWGMGV

-277 AGEWLCGHGLG
+277 VGEWLCGHGLG

-326 VGVEQ
+326 VGMEQ
-331 GVLGVVPA
+331 GVLGAVPA

-410 VVAAGGWCVW
+410 VVAVGGWCVW
-420 NLSDDTARRVEA
+420 NLSDDTAR
-432 YEEFRRVRGIQ
+432 
-443 DVAFLEDYRK
+443 
-453 KYEDLKAY
+453 
-461 PDFLFTFGTALREA
+461 
-475 GRVEA
+475 RVEA

>member
-58 LGQRLPRLHWADG
+58 LGRRLPRLHWADG

-195 RMGACSVAAVAVFC
+195 RVGAWSVAAVAVFC

-217 SRAAWVAVA
+217 SRTAWVAVA

-331 GVLGVVPA
+331 GVLGAVPA

-420 NLSDDTARRVEA
+420 NLSDDTAR
-432 YEEFRRVRGIQ
+432 
-443 DVAFLEDYRK
+443 
-453 KYEDLKAY
+453 
-461 PDFLFTFGTALREA
+461 
-475 GRVEA
+475 RVEA